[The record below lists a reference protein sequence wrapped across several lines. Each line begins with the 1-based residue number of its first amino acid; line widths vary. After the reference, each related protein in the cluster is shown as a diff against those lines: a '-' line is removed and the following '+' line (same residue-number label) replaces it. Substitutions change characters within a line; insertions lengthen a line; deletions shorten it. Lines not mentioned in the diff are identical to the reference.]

1 MTTQSAKDEYGAYRW
16 NGVIDV
22 GYEHKT
28 FKIVFGVCGGICAMF
43 VVMSLIM
50 GGEMLKVTL
59 LSCIGAMA
67 VAGGTCWLYKQNAGK
82 RVQGYM
88 MTEEVI
94 SLKQRRYWAPFS
106 FQSIKKAVIYPS
118 RDMIE
123 LYQIARSAPI
133 FVPHEDFE
141 FVKDFIL
148 ERIPETAEVKYE

>member
-1 MTTQSAKDEYGAYRW
+1 MTTQIAKDEYGAYRW

-106 FQSIKKAVIYPS
+106 F
-118 RDMIE
+118 
-123 LYQIARSAPI
+123 
-133 FVPHEDFE
+133 
-141 FVKDFIL
+141 
-148 ERIPETAEVKYE
+148 

>member
-1 MTTQSAKDEYGAYRW
+1 
-16 NGVIDV
+16 
-22 GYEHKT
+22 
-28 FKIVFGVCGGICAMF
+28 
-43 VVMSLIM
+43 
-50 GGEMLKVTL
+50 MLKVTL

-94 SLKQRRYWAPFS
+94 SLKQKRYWAPFS
-106 FQSIKKAVIYPS
+106 FKKKKKAVIYPS

-123 LYQIARSAPI
+123 LYQIAGSAPI